1 MSEVKLITLEIN
13 GKSERLPAPNNMTLL
28 EALRELNHF
37 EVKCGCEKGD
47 CGACAVLIDGEAVDS
62 CLMFA
67 HSAVGQPVTTLDGL
81 ISNRDGQHP
90 LKKAFVEKGA
100 IQCGYCIPGMMLAAQ
115 SMLNKNPNP
124 SKQEMREGL
133 GGNLCRCTGY
143 NKIFD
148 AVEAAADVLHSG
160 GKD

>member
-1 MSEVKLITLEIN
+1 MSDVTQITLEIN
-13 GKSERLPAPNNMTLL
+13 GEQETLSAPNNMTLL

-67 HSAVGQPVTTLDGL
+67 HSATDLSITTLDGMK
-81 ISNRDGQHP
+81 SNGDGQHP
-90 LKKAFVEKGA
+90 LKKAFVDKGA
-100 IQCGYCIPGMMLAAQ
+100 IQCGYCIPGMMVAAQ
-115 SMLNKNPNP
+115 SMLNKNPKP
-124 SKQEMREGL
+124 TKQEMREGL

-148 AVEAAADVLHSG
+148 AVEAAAEEMQCG
-160 GKD
+160 GQD

>member
-1 MSEVKLITLEIN
+1 MTEIKPVTLEIN
-13 GKSERLPAPNNMTLL
+13 GRQETIAAPNNMTLL

-81 ISNRDGQHP
+81 ARNGDDQHP

-100 IQCGYCIPGMMLAAQ
+100 IQCGYCIPGMMIAAQ
-115 SMLNKNPNP
+115 SILNKNPNP

-148 AVEAAADVLHSG
+148 AIEAAASELCGG

>member
-1 MSEVKLITLEIN
+1 MTDFKPVTLEIN
-13 GKSERLPAPNNMTLL
+13 GRQETIAASPNMTLL

-67 HSAVGQPVTTLDGL
+67 HSAVGKPVTTLDGL
-81 ISNRDGQHP
+81 TGNGDDQHP

-100 IQCGYCIPGMMLAAQ
+100 IQCGYCIPGMVIAAQ

-124 SKQEMREGL
+124 TRQEMREGL

-148 AVEAAADVLHSG
+148 AIEAAAAELDAG
-160 GKD
+160 GRD